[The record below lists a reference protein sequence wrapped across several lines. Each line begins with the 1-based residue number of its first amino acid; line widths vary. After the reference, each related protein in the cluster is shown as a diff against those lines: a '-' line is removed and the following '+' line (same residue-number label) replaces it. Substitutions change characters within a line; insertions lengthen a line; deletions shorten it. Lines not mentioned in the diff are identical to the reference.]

1 MYAYSSYFQG
11 ERWHQIFFFRQ
22 MKFRFETALGSQDPA
37 SSIIASSVIRI
48 SGGPRAQKKNFVCG
62 LIKFP
67 GGDEETAGT
76 GNAKT
81 QTDGVKGV

>member
-1 MYAYSSYFQG
+1 
-11 ERWHQIFFFRQ
+11 
-22 MKFRFETALGSQDPA
+22 MKFRFETALGPQVPT

-48 SGGPRAQKKNFVCG
+48 SGGPRVQKKNFVCG

-81 QTDGVKGV
+81 QTDGVKGVLLVL

>member
-1 MYAYSSYFQG
+1 MAPN
-11 ERWHQIFFFRQ
+11 IFFPSNEVQIRNG
-22 MKFRFETALGSQDPA
+22 LGTRPA
-37 SSIIASSVIRI
+37 VSFGI
-48 SGGPRAQKKNFVCG
+48 SGGPSSKKNFVCG

-81 QTDGVKGV
+81 QTDGVKGVVVDST

>member
-1 MYAYSSYFQG
+1 MSF
-11 ERWHQIFFFRQ
+11 
-22 MKFRFETALGSQDPA
+22 
-37 SSIIASSVIRI
+37 RI
-48 SGGPRAQKKNFVCG
+48 SGGPSSKKNFVCG

-81 QTDGVKGV
+81 QTDGVKGVVVDST

>member
-1 MYAYSSYFQG
+1 MAQ
-11 ERWHQIFFFRQ
+11 
-22 MKFRFETALGSQDPA
+22 
-37 SSIIASSVIRI
+37 
-48 SGGPRAQKKNFVCG
+48 AQKRILCG

-81 QTDGVKGV
+81 QTDGVKGVLLVV